1 MSNAKIFTYPNDMA
15 ITFGDRSG
23 DHRSPGQT
31 VIPNVFIDTLIGNS
45 T

>member
-15 ITFGDRSG
+15 ITFGDRS
-23 DHRSPGQT
+23 PGQT